1 MAEDTVNDRKSKRTL
16 VYLALFFSAPFLLS
30 WYLFNF
36 TNVLHDGGSASHGD
50 LLIPPRPLPNIGLR
64 DPAKVI
70 PNVELYGKWTLL
82 YITSN
87 YCDEACEEN
96 LYRMRQIRLAMGK
109 NTSRVQRAMM
119 VGSSELSEE
128 IIIKLRE
135 YPGQLL
141 HLNDET
147 VADFINN
154 FKLSGSDDPFS
165 ARRLYLIDPL
175 GNLMM
180 SYPPNA
186 DPIGIIKDLKR
197 MLRISRIG

>member
-16 VYLALFFSAPFLLS
+16 IYLALFFCAPFLLS
-30 WYLFNF
+30 WYLFNY
-36 TNVLHDGGSASHGD
+36 TSVLHDGGSASHGD
-50 LLIPPRPLPNIGLR
+50 LLAPPRPLPDISLR
-64 DPAKVI
+64 DPVNEIA
-70 PNVELYGKWTLL
+70 NAGLYGKWTLL

-87 YCDEACEEN
+87 YCDAGCEEN

-119 VGSSELSEE
+119 INSSVLSEE
-128 IIIKLRE
+128 IMIKLRE

-141 HLNDET
+141 YLTDET
-147 VADFINN
+147 AADFISN
-154 FKLSGSDDPFS
+154 FNLSVPDDPFT
-165 ARRLYLIDPL
+165 AGRLYLIDPL

-180 SYPPNA
+180 SYQPNV

>member
-1 MAEDTVNDRKSKRTL
+1 MAEDMVNDRKSRRTL
-16 VYLALFFSAPFLLS
+16 IYLALFFSAPFLLS

-50 LLIPPRPLPNIGLR
+50 LIIPPRPLPNVSLR
-64 DPAKVI
+64 DPAKGI
-70 PNVELYGKWTLL
+70 TNAELYGKWTLL
-82 YITSN
+82 FITSN
-87 YCDEACEEN
+87 YCDEGCEEN

-109 NTSRVQRAMM
+109 KRSRVQRAMII
-119 VGSSELSEE
+119 GNSILSEQ
-128 IIIKLRE
+128 IVFKLRE

-141 HLNDET
+141 HLNNEPTDG
-147 VADFINN
+147 FINN

-165 ARRLYLIDPL
+165 SRRLYLIDPL

-180 SYPPNA
+180 SYPPDA
-186 DPIGIIKDLKR
+186 DPIGIIKDIKR